1 MKPWFALVKEAVNAW
16 INDSAP
22 SKGAALSYYATFSIA
37 PLLFIAISVA
47 GLIFGPDAVQGAV
60 FGQLADLMGEN
71 GARAIQE
78 MLANLQRPSHGLVGA
93 GIGIVLL
100 LLGASSVF
108 GQLQSA
114 LDSIWQVPIAP
125 KASGVWDF
133 LRARLLPIGMVFGM
147 AFLVI
152 VSLLFSTA
160 ISALGKWW
168 GPFFSEGLA
177 HALDLAISFVL
188 LIAGFALIYRYV
200 PRATIKWRDVW
211 VGATVTAALFTIGKW
226 AIGLY
231 LGKSTVASSFGAFA
245 SLVIVMVW
253 VYYSAQ
259 IFLLGAEFTWVY
271 ARHYGSRR
279 DVAPDVEE
287 IPVTPAANEPLMAPL
302 YTRRHQRPNPAAIA
316 AALIGGIA
324 LRLIVARTSWR
335 RLRRYMLE

>member
-1 MKPWFALVKEAVNAW
+1 
-16 INDSAP
+16 
-22 SKGAALSYYATFSIA
+22 
-37 PLLFIAISVA
+37 
-47 GLIFGPDAVQGAV
+47 
-60 FGQLADLMGEN
+60 
-71 GARAIQE
+71 
-78 MLANLQRPSHGLVGA
+78 
-93 GIGIVLL
+93 
-100 LLGASSVF
+100 
-108 GQLQSA
+108 
-114 LDSIWQVPIAP
+114 
-125 KASGVWDF
+125 
-133 LRARLLPIGMVFGM
+133 MVFGM

-231 LGKSTVASSFGAFA
+231 LGKSAVASSFGAFA

-259 IFLLGAEFTWVY
+259 IFLLGAEFTRVY
-271 ARHYGSRR
+271 ARTFGSLR
-279 DVAPDVEE
+279 DSPQGLVAARDADAPTATDAVE
-287 IPVTPAANEPLMAPL
+287 
-302 YTRRHQRPNPAAIA
+302 RSRHVLAE
-316 AALIGGIA
+316 A
-324 LRLIVARTSWR
+324 LRR
-335 RLRRYMLE
+335 RPGDGRK